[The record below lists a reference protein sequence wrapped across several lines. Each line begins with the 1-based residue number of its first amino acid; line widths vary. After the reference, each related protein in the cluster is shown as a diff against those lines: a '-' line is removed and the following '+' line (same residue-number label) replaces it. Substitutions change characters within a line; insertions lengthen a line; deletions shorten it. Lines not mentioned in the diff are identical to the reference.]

1 VKEYDPMKH
10 ARIWMVLLPLSIAA
24 LSACGGDD
32 DDDDMGGEAGQS
44 GEAGEPGRGGSTSGT
59 GGRGGSS
66 RGGSST
72 GGSSTGGSNTG
83 GSAGESGSPGEG
95 GMSGEGG
102 SGGMGPRGKGNPPA
116 LGAQI
121 DRMGRPAIN
130 TALNETFNADSDEK
144 NAGKDAYNAAS
155 DPADWSDYA
164 SAFETSLGILDGLDA
179 TCGNQLLAGT
189 GDTPYG
195 ALAGV
200 LLDDQL
206 YVNTDK
212 GTCAAYLGVE
222 AEALG
227 LVEDGSCGGRT
238 PSYDVIETSY
248 SVLAAGV
255 LSGVDDTISADDVT
269 HDEDTFPFL
278 AEPQ

>member
-1 VKEYDPMKH
+1 MNQSK
-10 ARIWMVLLPLSIAA
+10 IWFLIVPLAMAA
-24 LSACGGDD
+24 LPGCGGDD
-32 DDDDMGGEAGQS
+32 DDSGAGTGGEAGQ
-44 GEAGEPGRGGSTSGT
+44 
-59 GGRGGSS
+59 GGSS
-66 RGGSST
+66 SGSGGKGGSS
-72 GGSSTGGSNTG
+72 GSSGS
-83 GSAGESGSPGEG
+83 SGK
-95 GMSGEGG
+95 GG
-102 SGGMGPRGKGNPPA
+102 SGAMPRGKENPPT

-130 TALNETFNADSDEK
+130 TALNQAFNADTDEK
-144 NAGKDAYNAAS
+144 DAEKDAYNAAS
-155 DPADWSDYA
+155 DPADWSAYTE
-164 SAFETSLGILDGLDA
+164 AFETSLGILDALDA
-179 TCGNQLLAGT
+179 ECGNQLLAGT

-200 LLDDQL
+200 LIDDQL

-212 GTCAAYLGVE
+212 GTCGAYLGVE

-248 SVLAAGV
+248 SVLAAGA
-255 LSGVDDTISADDVT
+255 LSGVDDTIAEDDMT

-278 AEPQ
+278 AGPQ

>member
-1 VKEYDPMKH
+1 VKENEMKQS
-10 ARIWMVLLPLSIAA
+10 RIWFFLLPLSMAA
-24 LSACGGDD
+24 FPACGGDD
-32 DDDDMGGEAGQS
+32 DDSASGTGGEAGQ
-44 GEAGEPGRGGSTSGT
+44 
-59 GGRGGSS
+59 GGSS
-66 RGGSST
+66 AGKGGSSGSAGT
-72 GGSSTGGSNTG
+72 SGSAGKGGSSGS
-83 GSAGESGSPGEG
+83 SGS
-95 GMSGEGG
+95 M
-102 SGGMGPRGKGNPPA
+102 PRGKENPPT

-130 TALNETFNADSDEK
+130 TALNETFNADTDEK
-144 NAGKDAYNAAS
+144 GAGKDAYNAAT
-155 DPADWSDYA
+155 DPADWSEFA
-164 SAFETSLGILDGLDA
+164 GQFEANLGILDALDA
-179 TCGNQLLAGT
+179 ECGNQLLAGT
-189 GDTPYG
+189 GDTPYS

-212 GTCAAYLGVE
+212 GACAAYLGVE

-248 SVLAAGV
+248 SVLAAGI
-255 LSGVDDTISADDVT
+255 LSGVDDTITEDDVS

-278 AEPQ
+278 ASPQ